1 MGCCGLARGHSTLFE
16 LEGNSTKRGIQ
27 CMLYDVIMSICMNIS
42 LLIVLALL
50 LTKLEFVQELLLD
63 EGAETEGARE
73 LTVRR
78 RNQMILGGIFGLF
91 CIISDYI
98 GIQVE
103 GAIPNARVIGVLS
116 SGFLGGPVSGMTT
129 AVIASVHRYMIFP
142 ERISTVAC
150 VLSAMLHG
158 ILGSLIGYRHRRD
171 KQYSNWFLLLIT
183 FLAEAVH
190 MILILLLTRPFS
202 DALEIVKIVL
212 VPMVIINSFG
222 MVIFFNVFKSIFNK
236 EDLKVAANVSL
247 ALRAAERCI
256 PYLKDAETNP
266 ESMERIIEIIME
278 EYRCAGVAVIRG
290 LEFLGRSSAFDQIEL
305 TKMSYPRLLLAAHT
319 YRTTRISKIPVPED
333 AFYPL
338 YEKHVILAAPIVR
351 DEDHVLCLV
360 MLIRK
365 KAYSYRAEIEF
376 VTGFA
381 NFFATQLKL
390 VDMEKQ
396 KEDLRRAEIKALQS
410 QINPHFLFNALNTIS
425 CFCREKPEKARE
437 LLMALSSYF
446 RNMLSE
452 IDSMV
457 PLETELEHVRAY
469 VMLEEARFEE
479 KLKVTIKADPLDCT
493 CRVPN
498 LILQPIVENAIRHGA
513 MKREKGTVTIAVK
526 RGDRETMI
534 DVADNGP
541 GMDKAMVDRLY
552 AESGTECPQQ
562 TNGHGIGML
571 NVQHRLIGI
580 FGKDA
585 GLQVITGETGT
596 IVRMIIPN
604 RKENADEDSS
614 SR

>member
-1 MGCCGLARGHSTLFE
+1 
-16 LEGNSTKRGIQ
+16 
-27 CMLYDVIMSICMNIS
+27 MLYDVIMSICMNIS
-42 LLIVLALL
+42 LLIVLALI
-50 LTKLEFVQELLLD
+50 LTKLEFVQELLLSED
-63 EGAETEGARE
+63 AETEDVQGQQTRRGKQLVLGA
-73 LTVRR
+73 
-78 RNQMILGGIFGLF
+78 IFGLF
-91 CIISDYI
+91 CIVSDYI

-116 SGFLGGPVSGMTT
+116 AGFLGGPVSGITT
-129 AVIASVHRYMIFP
+129 AVIASIHRYVIFP

-158 ILGSLIGYRHRRD
+158 VLGSYIGYRHRRD
-171 KQYSNWFLLLIT
+171 KQYSNLFLLLVT

-190 MILILLLTRPFS
+190 MGLILLLTRPFS
-202 DALEIVKIVL
+202 AAVEIVKIVL

-222 MVIFFNVFKSIFNK
+222 MVIFFSVFKSIFNK

-247 ALRAAERCI
+247 ALRTAERCT

-266 ESMERIIEIIME
+266 ESMQQIIEIIMS
-278 EYRCAGVAVIRG
+278 EYRCAGVAVICE
-290 LEFLGRSSAFDQIEL
+290 LEFLGRSSAFEHIEL
-305 TKMSYPRLLLAAHT
+305 TKSSYPRLLLAAQT
-319 YRTTRISKIPVPED
+319 YRTTRISKVPLPED

-338 YEKHVILAAPIVR
+338 YEKNVILSAPIVR
-351 DEDHVLCLV
+351 DEEKVLCLV
-360 MLIRK
+360 MLLRK

-376 VTGFA
+376 VTGLA

-396 KEDLRRAEIKALQS
+396 KEHLRRAEIKALQS

-446 RNMLSE
+446 RNMLAD
-452 IDSMV
+452 IDYMV

-479 KLKVTIKADPLDCT
+479 RLKVTVKAAPQDCT

-513 MKREKGTVTIAVK
+513 MKREKGLVTITVK
-526 RGDRETMI
+526 RGERETMI

-541 GMDKAMVDRLY
+541 GLEKAVVDRLY
-552 AESGTECPQQ
+552 AGSETECPQQ
-562 TNGHGIGML
+562 TDGHGIGML
-571 NVQHRLIGI
+571 NVQQRLQGL
-580 FGKDA
+580 FGKSA
-585 GLQVITGETGT
+585 GLQIISGETGT
-596 IVRMIIPN
+596 VVRMIIPN
-604 RKENADEDSS
+604 QKENTDEDSGGG
-614 SR
+614 R